1 MIKNGVYMNR
11 NNYKFGKLLKNLRQK
26 NNMTQEDLAYRSFI
40 NVKTLSNMENGKV
53 DIDLDKLEI
62 LSEIFNI
69 DLVEKYLYLLLDDS
83 GQINKIVKNL
93 NSKDRYPGSSQT
105 YEIRILTEIENAS
118 QRKIIRLKAK
128 KLRLL
133 FQSIEIKNDKDKKQS
148 LIVEALNAGRDF
160 DFEDLPSN
168 SYDLI
173 DYRLLMNY
181 AIYIKNKAER
191 LRILKF
197 IENSKV
203 DDDNLNSILYHNISN
218 TYYTTDKSYLALYY
232 INKSIRANNKNPL
245 SPIMV
250 YQKSII
256 LYDLNLPYKKYV
268 RLTLET
274 SKKIN
279 SNLYEILLNKYKA
292 KAYDDKNFIISY

>member
-1 MIKNGVYMNR
+1 MILWKNIY
-11 NNYKFGKLLKNLRQK
+11 
-26 NNMTQEDLAYRSFI
+26 
-40 NVKTLSNMENGKV
+40 
-53 DIDLDKLEI
+53 
-62 LSEIFNI
+62 IF
-69 DLVEKYLYLLLDDS
+69 LLDDS

-191 LRILKF
+191 IRILKF

-256 LYDLNLPYKKYV
+256 LYDLNLPYDKYV
-268 RLTLET
+268 KMTLRT

-292 KAYDDKNFIISY
+292 KANDDKNFIISY

>member
-1 MIKNGVYMNR
+1 MNR